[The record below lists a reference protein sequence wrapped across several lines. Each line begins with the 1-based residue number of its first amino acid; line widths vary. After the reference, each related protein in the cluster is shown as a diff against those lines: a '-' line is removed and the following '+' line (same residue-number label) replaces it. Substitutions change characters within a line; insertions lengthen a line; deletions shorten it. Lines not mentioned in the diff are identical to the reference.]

1 MKNKFKI
8 TPHPNKDNTLQLFI
22 DGNYV
27 TEERVSYNM
36 YSLFKEEEIK
46 GEKRTI
52 YDDLP
57 AREKSPVPKQNLKA
71 VPSEFEFD
79 SKLIFLSNMDTIPE
93 SLGDKILAVQV
104 NFSREKALYLIDSY
118 IEKIG
123 AELPSI
129 TTEDKKRI
137 LSFIEENIDIDKINY
152 DIFLRVSTCY
162 ASGYPKW
169 KEWALA
175 QEEVTD

>member
-1 MKNKFKI
+1 MKSKFRI
-8 TPHPNKDNTLQLFI
+8 LPHPTKEDTLQLFI
-22 DGNYV
+22 NGEYIS
-27 TEERVSYNM
+27 EEKVSYNT

-57 AREKSPVPKQNLKA
+57 PREKAPVPKQNLKA

-79 SKLIFLSNMDTIPE
+79 SKVIFLSNLDKIPE

-123 AELPSI
+123 NEIPSL
-129 TTEDKKRI
+129 TVGDKKVI
-137 LSFIEENIDIDKINY
+137 LSFIEENIDIDKITY
-152 DIFLRVSTCY
+152 DLFLRVAVCY
-162 ASGYPKW
+162 SSGFPKW

-175 QEEVTD
+175 QVEAKD